1 MEPRPSS
8 IRTAPPPSTRFA
20 IRRPEVVSEVFDSE
34 TVVVDLT
41 AGRYYAFNSTAT
53 AIWSRL
59 TATPTA
65 DQVATALA
73 PVFGDLERARGE
85 VAGFLERLAEA
96 GLLVRVATGTDAA
109 PGADPEPHPALAG
122 EPPPADFEVYT
133 DLEDLLVLDPIHD
146 LDESGWPSPLAKAA
160 EAGE

>member
-1 MEPRPSS
+1 MEPIPSS
-8 IRTAPPPSTRFA
+8 TRTASPPSTRFA
-20 IRRPEVVSEVFDSE
+20 IRHPEVVSEVFDSE

-59 TATPTA
+59 AAAPTA
-65 DQVATALA
+65 DQVAVALA
-73 PVFGDLERARGE
+73 SAFGDLERARGE
-85 VAGFLERLAEA
+85 VARFLERLAEA
-96 GLLVRVATGTDAA
+96 GLLVRVAPGTDAA
-109 PGADPEPHPALAG
+109 PGADPEPHPAFAA

-146 LDESGWPSPLAKAA
+146 LDESGWPSPPARAA

>member
-1 MEPRPSS
+1 MEPTPRSTRTPSPPSS
-8 IRTAPPPSTRFA
+8 RFA
-20 IRRPEVVSEVFDSE
+20 IRHPEVVSEVFDSE

-59 TATPTA
+59 ATAPTA
-65 DQVATALA
+65 DQVAVALA
-73 PVFGDLERARGE
+73 SAFGDLERARAE
-85 VAGFLERLAEA
+85 SARFLDRLVEA
-96 GLLVRVATGTDAA
+96 GLLVRVASGTDAA
-109 PGADPEPHPALAG
+109 PAIDPEPCPAFAG
-122 EPPPADFEVYT
+122 DPPPADFEVYT

-146 LDESGWPSPLAKAA
+146 LDESGWPIAPARAA